1 MKQDELKEATEK
13 LQDKVDKMGFKG
25 QNEYDLHLREEIA
38 LFINHLL
45 SKKPSVSDEEKADE
59 LREGERKI
67 KDFEYCSNCLTIEV
81 CRHARE
87 CKIQT
92 KE

>member
-1 MKQDELKEATEK
+1 MKQDEFIKE
-13 LQDKVDKMGFKG
+13 FKQYFG
-25 QNEYDLHLREEIA
+25 TDIGEIDRFSSRTIGDLDLFD
-38 LFINHLL
+38 FINHLL

-92 KE
+92 TE

>member
-1 MKQDELKEATEK
+1 MEDKILIWLDDIRDPLK
-13 LQDKVDKMGFKG
+13 
-25 QNEYDLHLREEIA
+25 N
-38 LFINHLL
+38 
-45 SKKPSVSDEEKADE
+45 PSVSDEEKADE